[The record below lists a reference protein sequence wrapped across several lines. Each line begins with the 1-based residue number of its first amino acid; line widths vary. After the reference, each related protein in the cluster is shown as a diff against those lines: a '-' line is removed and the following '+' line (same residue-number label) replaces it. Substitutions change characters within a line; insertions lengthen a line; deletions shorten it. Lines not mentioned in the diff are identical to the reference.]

1 MSRIANWIKKYNC
14 QILAFLCALIPRL
27 ILNCFALPLRTQSD
41 ELATLAGGAFL
52 GGKDWSGIVSQ
63 AGYYGFGF
71 TALFAPLFRLSDDPV
86 LIYRLILVVESV
98 MQASIALMAFY
109 LMKRYFKIEHKWFLT
124 VASVACSYMVVTRT
138 MIEYNEHA
146 LIFCS
151 WLICVLLFRLLE
163 HQNDSKKKAID
174 TVLLMALLSYTL
186 LLHTRSWMYWIV
198 LAIFYVAY
206 FIRNRR
212 SFLAILPGIITAV
225 IGVGGG
231 KLLIHRMQERIWLAD
246 GNGGL
251 RNSSVSLSLSDTI
264 VNATSWHTWV
274 NIIFGQLNTV
284 SVISGGMLI
293 VAVLLMIRCIIG
305 WMKRGERFHCV
316 KVDREE
322 ILYEDHYAI
331 IFIYFGLC
339 TALTIGAQSLIW
351 LPRATQ
357 AMELGF
363 ASNGYGLKAVT
374 YVRYMGPYLGPVLMA
389 TLCYLYQ
396 EQNQIQ
402 KIYKQAIFWIAGL
415 QAFWLTCILPFVY
428 TNSNVI
434 ETYLPFSLQTRRA
447 MDVGRM
453 VFLPA
458 TGILLIVVILNQ
470 IWLKKKKWK
479 PVLLTLAVLLTYQ
492 YCYNAVAYDINTQ
505 SVNHKEIDATYNM
518 FCQLKESGNMPEA
531 IYVVDTRDKTD
542 HQSYYQAQYYL
553 QGVRIIAGYPPEDAE
568 EAMICLNSNMC
579 PAELMQDDSYRC
591 VKLDRNEYVW
601 IKGTSLI
608 QTCEA
613 MGYVP
618 EIPNVYIATGK
629 VTSFSDHYENGKML
643 QTGWYEQE
651 DWGVWSGKQTADLFF
666 ILQEEQQKGCTMNLR
681 MYCYDSMKTVT
692 VFINGEYV
700 ATLPVDNRTDNYT
713 IRIPKRLAE
722 QERIY
727 MTFQINEE
735 LQSPLELGQSED
747 TRTLGI
753 ALYSIQIKE

>member
-1 MSRIANWIKKYNC
+1 MSRITNWIKKYNC
-14 QILAFLCALIPRL
+14 QILAFLCALIPRV

-71 TALFAPLFRLSDDPV
+71 TALFAPLFHLSDDPI

-124 VASVACSYMVVTRT
+124 VASIACSYMVVTRT
-138 MIEYNEHA
+138 MIVFNEHA

-163 HQNDSKKKAID
+163 HQNDSRKKAID

-198 LAIFYVAY
+198 FVIFYVIY

-231 KLLIHRMQERIWLAD
+231 RFLIHRMQERIWMAD
-246 GNGGL
+246 DSSEL
-251 RNSSVSLSLSDTI
+251 LNSSVSLSLSDTI
-264 VNATSWHTWV
+264 INATSWHAWV
-274 NIIFGQLNTV
+274 NIICGQLNTV

-305 WMKRGERFHCV
+305 WMKRGERFCNG
-316 KVDREE
+316 KADREE

-339 TALTIGAQSLIW
+339 TALTIGALSLLW
-351 LPRATQ
+351 LSWATQ

-363 ASNGYGLKAVT
+363 ASNGYGLKAVV

-396 EQNQIQ
+396 EQDQIQ
-402 KIYKQAIFWIAGL
+402 KIYQQAIYWIAGL
-415 QAFWLTCILPFVY
+415 QIFWITCILPFVY
-428 TNSNVI
+428 TNSNFI
-434 ETYLPFSLQTRRA
+434 EAYLPFSLKTRQGI
-447 MDVGRM
+447 DVGRM

-458 TGILLIVVILNQ
+458 TGILLLIVILNH

-479 PVLLTLAVLLTYQ
+479 PVLLVLAILLTYQ
-492 YCYNAVAYDINTQ
+492 YCYNAVAYDLNTQ
-505 SVNHKEIDATYNM
+505 RTNYKEINATYDM
-518 FCQLKESGNMPEA
+518 FCQLKESGNMPEE
-531 IYVVDTRDKTD
+531 IYVVDTRDKTY
-542 HQSYYQAQYYL
+542 HQSYYLMQYYL

-568 EAMICLNSNMC
+568 EAMVCLNSNMC
-579 PAELMQDDSYRC
+579 PVELMQDDSYRC

-601 IKGTSLI
+601 VRGEQMIA
-608 QTCEA
+608 TCEA

-618 EIPNVYIATGK
+618 EVPNVYIAAGK
-629 VTSFSDHYENGKML
+629 VISFSENFENGKML

-651 DWGVWSGKQTADLFF
+651 SWGVWSGKQTADLFF
-666 ILQEEQQKGCTMNLR
+666 ILPEEQQMGCTMNLR

-700 ATLPVDNRTDNYT
+700 ATLSVDNRIDNYT

-735 LQSPLELGQSED
+735 LHSPLELGRSED
-747 TRTLGI
+747 TRSLGL
-753 ALYSIQIKE
+753 ALYSIRIQ